1 MIAPLA
7 VLVVSAVTGGGDT
20 WIQVLKYTVALLLAM
35 IPGWIYLLFI
45 KNKGPSLYDEY
56 VLNLYRLKID
66 AVENLPAPPQHTNY
80 FKIWNEAHAGV
91 RRYLVETHGPDH
103 EP

>member
-1 MIAPLA
+1 MSEIPEAETGTRRRGTILPSLSGLSLWVILMIAPLA
-7 VLVVSAVTGGGDT
+7 VLVASAVTGGDDT

-66 AVENLPAPPQHTNY
+66 AVENLPAP
-80 FKIWNEAHAGV
+80 
-91 RRYLVETHGPDH
+91 
-103 EP
+103 